1 MRKFLEILTGSR
13 GEYEGV
19 EVVELDVVDLESYVK
34 KYMEIEKESCLEYC
48 DSGDMEDTLD
58 YIAEFWGYDLKDD
71 FRVDIGLGEE
81 SGRVL
86 IDVEFEGFVKYCE
99 EKGYSVDMDWNEVSD
114 NEIEEIMEMFIW
126 G

>member
-34 KYMEIEKESCLEYC
+34 KYMEIEKESCLEGC

-86 IDVEFEGFVKYCE
+86 IDVEFEGFVKYCK
-99 EKGYSVDMDWNEVSD
+99 EKGYSVNMDWNEVSD

>member
-34 KYMEIEKESCLEYC
+34 KFMESEKESCLEYC